1 MGGVRSLSAEM
12 AETPE
17 ARRAVRGLSPRLL
30 GQVPDS
36 AARFRYFKGLAKS

>member
-12 AETPE
+12 AEIPGD
-17 ARRAVRGLSPRLL
+17 RRETRDLSPRLL

-36 AARFRYFKGLAKS
+36 AARFRDFSELARS